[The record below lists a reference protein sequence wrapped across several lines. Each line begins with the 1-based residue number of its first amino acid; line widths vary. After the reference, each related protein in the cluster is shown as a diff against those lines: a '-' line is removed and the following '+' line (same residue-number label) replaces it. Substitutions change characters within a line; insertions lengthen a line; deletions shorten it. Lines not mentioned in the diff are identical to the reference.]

1 MFFLENSLKTDMKNL
16 NLFKKFAAAA
26 TLLVTPAL
34 LSAANEKDA
43 YVYRNGTFKLEQSV
57 KNLQNITFTEEGIQ
71 INAYG
76 GALQEVVPYGE
87 RVEVAFQ
94 PFAMTSPNIRFDGS
108 WADGRQ
114 MPTASTAD
122 GVNHYHYKG
131 FIPTNRNEGTF
142 INFYHD
148 GKKYIL
154 GPATKDTRD
163 VGVHIHEIESGKTYN
178 LIRVDEKLPD
188 TYGFVLPT
196 TLGANAGAMLDIDVW
211 MSEKDGA
218 QVKISR
224 IENPKLYVSGSLEGN
239 NWKQEGAVEES
250 QRTYLTETEPGSLV
264 FKGRVKLVQDYGSDK
279 GTFAFFAPRYD
290 EGSWTEQRIGPDLG
304 SQSGTPK
311 AEAKVGEWYTGGF
324 QLHLDRGWIM
334 TPGIYD
340 MTVDLTHSWLAENR
354 LLVEYAAQNVTLN
367 NQGWASFAPSF
378 NALVPTS
385 DPNITVYY
393 AHATGKTNEVA
404 AEPVSTVSGYRVAK
418 AGEGFILK
426 GNAGSEVTFTYSP
439 NQPQNL
445 TGNLLVGVLEDTNRE
460 NVSGNVY
467 VLSTKD
473 GDARFYKWV
482 EGTIAAN
489 KSYLRLPDSYNTPVI
504 TTPDFL
510 SFDNPTAI
518 DQLNQSTTQS
528 DSEVYNLSGQ
538 RLQRAQRGVN
548 IVNGKKVL
556 F

>member
-26 TLLVTPAL
+26 TLLVTPAR

-94 PFAMTSPNIRFDGS
+94 PFAMMSPNIRFDGS

-239 NWKQEGAVEES
+239 NWIQQGAVEES
-250 QRTYLTETEPGSLV
+250 QRTYLTETAPGSLV

-311 AEAKVGEWYTGGF
+311 AEAKVGEWYKGGF

-354 LLVEYAAQNVTLN
+354 LLVEYATQNVTLN

-426 GNAGSEVTFTYSP
+426 GNAGSEVAFTYSP

-482 EGTIAAN
+482 EGNIAAN

-528 DSEVYNLSGQ
+528 GSEVYNLSGQ
-538 RLQRAQRGVN
+538 RLQRAKRGVN
-548 IVNGKKVL
+548 IVKGKKVL
-556 F
+556 V